1 MGTYF
6 AKPGEVAGEWY
17 IVNAKDQVLGRL
29 ATRIADV
36 LRGKN
41 KPQYTPH
48 VDTGDFVIVVNAEKI
63 KLTGKKM
70 LQKEYIRHS
79 GHPGGF
85 RKVTYEKLLQTKPE
99 TAIIKAVKR
108 MVPDSKLG
116 RNQMRK
122 LKVYKG
128 EEHPHAPQKPKPF
141 PGISN

>member
-6 AKPGEVAGEWY
+6 AKPGEVPQEWY
-17 IVNAKDQVLGRL
+17 VVDAKDQILGRL

-48 VDTGDFVIVVNAEKI
+48 VDTGDFVVVINAEKI
-63 KLTGKKM
+63 KLTGNKM
-70 LQKEYIRHS
+70 QEKEYIRHS
-79 GHPGGF
+79 GYPGGI
-85 RKVTYEKLLQTKPE
+85 RRVTYDKLLDTKPE
-99 TAIIKAVKR
+99 IAIIQAVKR
-108 MVPDSKLG
+108 MVPKGKLG
-116 RNQMRK
+116 RNQMKK

-128 EEHPHAPQKPKPF
+128 EDHPHAPQKPKPF